1 MLRGTP
7 GIRSITFPHA
17 LWKSGKIF
25 TYFSHT
31 SVESILLLKIHKWMK
46 GSTFMGHA
54 IERIALPPPL
64 FSCFSAFLTSTL
76 VHLLPSKLLLATPLS
91 RATNVTKATSPVV
104 ATFVGCSQQLKCP
117 SFPAYF
123 LKEKVS
129 QKEVS
134 RMRKTLPQLLN
145 EMREVWISSFPR
157 QFSIEIQ

>member
-31 SVESILLLKIHKWMK
+31 SVESILLLKINGWR
-46 GSTFMGHA
+46 TFKGHA

-91 RATNVTKATSPVV
+91 RAPNVTKANSPVV
-104 ATFVGCSQQLKCP
+104 ATFVGCSKQLKCP